1 MVVHVKTQ
9 IMEKFCA
16 LGKRYRYPA
25 MILLLGIAL
34 LLLPSGKDD
43 GNAAS
48 SDLEEERDEV
58 LFSLTEFTANAEALL
73 SKVSGAGKVRLL
85 LTLASDG
92 EIQYQLNLTQ
102 RQKDDELEMQQETVL
117 RKEGS
122 DEVPVSVTQT
132 YPVFRG
138 AVVVCQ
144 GAQNPKVVL
153 GMKEAI
159 SSLTGLG
166 MDKIT
171 VLKMD

>member
-1 MVVHVKTQ
+1 MHVKTQ
-9 IMEKFCA
+9 IMEKFRA
-16 LGKRYRYPA
+16 LEKRYRYPA

-34 LLLPSGKDD
+34 LLIPSGKDD

-48 SDLEEERDEV
+48 SGLEEERDEV
-58 LFSLTEFTANAEALL
+58 QFSLTEFTANAEALL

-153 GMKEAI
+153 GVKEAI